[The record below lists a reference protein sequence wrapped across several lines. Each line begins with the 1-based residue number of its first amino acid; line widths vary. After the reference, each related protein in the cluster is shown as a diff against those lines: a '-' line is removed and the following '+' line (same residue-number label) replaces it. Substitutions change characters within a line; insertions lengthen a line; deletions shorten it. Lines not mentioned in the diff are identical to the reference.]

1 MRLTSSLAI
10 VIGLGLVACSPN
22 RQVVYISQDVYIP
35 VACLESMP
43 PKPKLQGTNSDKLET
58 LMRDYLRLRAILYS
72 CTLEEQ
78 HDRQCK
84 TNTTRPSSKASTTG
98 QNVVRRG
105 GRNLR

>member
-10 VIGLGLVACSPN
+10 VLGLGLAACSPN
-22 RQVVYISQDVYIP
+22 RQVVYVPQDVYIP

-72 CTLEEQ
+72 CTNDGSEQ
-78 HDRQCK
+78 RERTELVK
-84 TNTTRPSSKASTTG
+84 
-98 QNVVRRG
+98 
-105 GRNLR
+105 